1 MQKLYSTAK
10 EGLKG
15 SVDCRGL
22 QRAFTGQKSAFRGL
36 EVILEAV
43 SVLVE
48 AIRVL
53 QIKTMPFINHNVL
66 F

>member
-15 SVDCRGL
+15 SVE
-22 QRAFTGQKSAFRGL
+22 AFKELFIVQKSAVRGL
-36 EVILEAV
+36 EVFLEAL

-48 AIRVL
+48 AKEKL
-53 QIKTMPFINHNVL
+53 
-66 F
+66 